1 MGKYQGRHTIEKA
14 ECTALCWENTNVLV
28 IGIHTN
34 VDLKSDNNMITC
46 ILNGKS
52 KQFRSCNYH
61 IRTYLSS
68 RPSNSNILKS
78 SHLIHPIQTFIGIK
92 KRNHYHQAGCAFLN
106 HHMFIVY
113 VIGYVRAFS
122 AHI

>member
-52 KQFRSCNYH
+52 NNLGAVTITLERIF
-61 IRTYLSS
+61 
-68 RPSNSNILKS
+68 
-78 SHLIHPIQTFIGIK
+78 HLGHPIQIF
-92 KRNHYHQAGCAFLN
+92 
-106 HHMFIVY
+106 
-113 VIGYVRAFS
+113 
-122 AHI
+122 